1 MKHILTLV
9 QQVESS
15 IPDLRVTYF
24 WYLMTNSSITPGW
37 LIRYTF
43 SKSPLTPLN
52 TFLYNPSLALSQ
64 RISFQLIHHF
74 SISPLTLFHLI
85 PHTFTSHPSH
95 FSISSHTLFHLIPHT
110 FPSHPSHFSIS
121 SLTPAHYL
129 SMYLQDE
136 PTTGMDPHSRRFLW
150 DLINSLVK
158 GGRSVVLT
166 SHR

>member
-1 MKHILTLV
+1 MTHPLHLFQVTPHPFKHISL
-9 QQVESS
+9 QS
-15 IPDLRVTYF
+15 IPRTF
-24 WYLMTNSSITPGW
+24 PTNF
-37 LIRYTF
+37 F
-43 SKSPLTPLN
+43 STHPSLFHLTPH
-52 TFLYNPSLALSQ
+52 TFPSHPSHFY
-64 RISFQLIHHF
+64 IS
-74 SISPLTLFHLI
+74 SLTLFHLI